1 MFKNAKSFLIKME
14 KKLKQN
20 PKKNVRLALERATNE
35 VRNQAVQSIM
45 TGAGTDH
52 GQKIAFCVGAKV
64 LVSVCAGR
72 ESHNRPRMEFCNYD
86 LYGHR
91 EI

>member
-1 MFKNAKSFLIKME
+1 
-14 KKLKQN
+14 
-20 PKKNVRLALERATNE
+20 
-35 VRNQAVQSIM
+35 M

-52 GQKIAFCVGAKV
+52 GQKIAFCVGSKV

-91 EI
+91 EV